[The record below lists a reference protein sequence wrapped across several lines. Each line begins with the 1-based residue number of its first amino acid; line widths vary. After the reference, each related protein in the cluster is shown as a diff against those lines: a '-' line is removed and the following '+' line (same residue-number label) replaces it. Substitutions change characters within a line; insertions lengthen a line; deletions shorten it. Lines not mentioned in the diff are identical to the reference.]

1 MLSISRL
8 RHGGLTR
15 RTPRSEKS
23 SDVVELIGKRDSP
36 PAKPR
41 GPIPAPPPPRQN
53 TRRST
58 SCLQPPQI
66 GSLFGRREKR
76 AAGACVTGSVSG
88 GVWGRSCPGRR
99 CSQGGDVHVL
109 FCPSSPL
116 PSGGTCPA
124 GVGVTPVSCRTV
136 ATSRVRPPSPASA
149 AHACATERSIS
160 FRFNE
165 FK

>member
-1 MLSISRL
+1 ML
-8 RHGGLTR
+8 
-15 RTPRSEKS
+15 EKKEGKKREVK
-23 SDVVELIGKRDSP
+23 DTDNYDINLLIKMRIVQQR
-36 PAKPR
+36 PR
-41 GPIPAPPPPRQN
+41 GGCESGPRQN
-53 TRRST
+53 TCRPT
-58 SCLQPPQI
+58 SRLHPPQI

-88 GVWGRSCPGRR
+88 GVWGRSRPGRR